1 MASRRLA
8 LVINACAGNHF
19 PAHPTSLNAIEHL
32 KEVLSSAGQFQ
43 IAAVSEAD
51 IQTTKSAISRL
62 FDAREADDVL
72 LLYFI
77 GNIIFTEN
85 NQLWFALPTT
95 DLSSIETTS
104 ISSEFVLAE
113 IKASPACNIVL
124 VLDTEIGV
132 EPDSSGLETFDQQ
145 LQAEGK
151 SLAILARWADPH
163 SPFPNRSA
171 TAQAGY
177 SLTEA
182 IGLSLLELPGNWN
195 EITVAGLSSHLRS
208 RPGDSPLLT
217 RMDDSTGQIIFAPAA
232 PDTSLQVRQERLKP
246 NEREL
251 EAAIDAL
258 PAETSFPPD
267 ENVQFTVYRPASLA
281 AGRWQRMLVFTHIEE
296 DSDQSQ
302 DQKPPAQEVVERAQR
317 ILAEEF
323 ENYRPLAA
331 DSQFPIPRESEI
343 TLIPDVPKVTFNPPR
358 RSFIW
363 AADLRVHDE
372 SFLLK
377 APKELAGSLARGRV
391 SIFLGHILLADIAIT
406 FRVEPAGTN
415 PAAAEQRWTEAS
427 ARPFRK
433 VFASYS
439 HRDAQIVEAMEQHV
453 RALGYDYLRDVVHL
467 RSGQSWDDRLLGMI
481 KEADIFQLFWSSN
494 SACSGHVEREWRYAL
509 ALAREA
515 FVRPAFW
522 EIPMPAP
529 PEPLRNLHFYRLPAL
544 VPVIGPSSSAR
555 AGDTPSENPIPEESN
570 SRPLPAA
577 PLARSEPAP
586 SEPGQLPA
594 AQASPRQQRKRFGFW
609 SAMLG
614 GTAAACLVV
623 FASFYGGM
631 IWFSTGTQTQNRESS
646 TAAATPLATAMPATE
661 TTPPALV
668 GATSTP
674 AASPALA
681 PTATPKLASPTPR
694 RTKE

>member
-1 MASRRLA
+1 
-8 LVINACAGNHF
+8 
-19 PAHPTSLNAIEHL
+19 
-32 KEVLSSAGQFQ
+32 
-43 IAAVSEAD
+43 
-51 IQTTKSAISRL
+51 
-62 FDAREADDVL
+62 
-72 LLYFI
+72 
-77 GNIIFTEN
+77 
-85 NQLWFALPTT
+85 
-95 DLSSIETTS
+95 
-104 ISSEFVLAE
+104 
-113 IKASPACNIVL
+113 
-124 VLDTEIGV
+124 
-132 EPDSSGLETFDQQ
+132 
-145 LQAEGK
+145 
-151 SLAILARWADPH
+151 
-163 SPFPNRSA
+163 
-171 TAQAGY
+171 
-177 SLTEA
+177 
-182 IGLSLLELPGNWN
+182 
-195 EITVAGLSSHLRS
+195 
-208 RPGDSPLLT
+208 
-217 RMDDSTGQIIFAPAA
+217 MDDSTGQIIFAPAA

-302 DQKPPAQEVVERAQR
+302 DQKTPAQEVVERAQR

-343 TLIPDVPKVTFNPPR
+343 TLMPDVPKVTFNPPR

-415 PAAAEQRWTEAS
+415 PAAAEQRWTQAS

-555 AGDTPSENPIPEESN
+555 AGDTLSENPIPEESN
-570 SRPLPAA
+570 SGPLPAA
-577 PLARSEPAP
+577 PLARREPGP

-646 TAAATPLATAMPATE
+646 TAAATPLATAMPATQ

-681 PTATPKLASPTPR
+681 PTATPKLASPAPR